1 MRSTDTAEV
10 CTASPSRPERKIR
23 RVKRCTKCGEEKP
36 LEDFKPD
43 KRVKSGRT
51 ARCRKCISEY
61 HKEWSAKNRDKVRA
75 NYWNNREKRLAAEK
89 ARREADPEKARE
101 KSTRNR
107 ELHGHKW
114 AAAKKAWREQN
125 LEKARAQVRAWH
137 RANPDRI
144 REIRR
149 QSQNK
154 RRARLLKL
162 PTEKIDVA
170 VVYER
175 DAGVCGICGSVV
187 QPDDWH
193 LDHIIPLAAGGP
205 HIYENVQVAH
215 PRCNLV
221 KGAKAA

>member
-1 MRSTDTAEV
+1 
-10 CTASPSRPERKIR
+10 
-23 RVKRCTKCGEEKP
+23 VKRCTKCGEEKP

-114 AAAKKAWREQN
+114 AAAKKAWREKN
-125 LEKARAQVRAWH
+125 LERAKAQIREWQE
-137 RANPDRI
+137 ANPERM
-144 REIRR
+144 RELSRK
-149 QSQNK
+149 SEAM
-154 RRARLLKL
+154 RRARKL
-162 PTEKIDVA
+162 RLPYEEVDFG
-170 VVYER
+170 VVFER
-175 DAGVCGICGSVV
+175 DAGVCGICGTQVD
-187 QPDDWH
+187 PEDWH
-193 LDHIIPLAAGGP
+193 LDHVVPLAAGG
-205 HIYENVQVAH
+205 HHLYTNVQVSH
-215 PRCNLV
+215 PKCNMS
-221 KGAKAA
+221 KGARVTSGHIN